1 MAFRTRL
8 RIEKDREDTRYINIM
23 QVASQYSNAQMKTD
37 YKVVESNRYK
47 GMKKGIGLINAG
59 REVSFNIPLFEIQ
72 RIDSEKDIYKL
83 ISNWTSLLVNSY
95 AYKFYIEQFI
105 DDAWWQAE
113 IIITGTSSYNVE
125 RINLIKSFSV
135 TAVMVDNFYSGE
147 LIDDRVELIGS
158 GALTLNYTSKSLTP
172 APLMFECV
180 LQSNLKTLNFQLLH
194 KDNYGIVINEYLGGG
209 TWTLT
214 FDGSQI
220 EKKGGGDT
228 EGIIVNWEGVQPFLN
243 TGFNE
248 ISIISN
254 YNIVSFNVK
263 YHKGIAL

>member
-23 QVASQYSNAQMKTD
+23 QVASQYSNAQMKAD
-37 YKVVESNRYK
+37 YTVVESNRYK
-47 GMKKGIGLINAG
+47 GMKKGIGLIKAG
-59 REVSFNIPLFEIQ
+59 REVSFTIPLFEIQ
-72 RIDSEKDIYKL
+72 RIDNEKDIYKL

-105 DDAWWQAE
+105 DDTWWQAE
-113 IIITGTSSYNVE
+113 IVITGTGSYNVE

-147 LIDDRVELIGS
+147 LVNDRTALNGS
-158 GALTLNYTSKSLTP
+158 GSLSLIYTSKSLTP
-172 APLMFECV
+172 TPLMFECV
-180 LQSNLKTLNFQLLH
+180 MQSNVKTLNFQFSH
-194 KDNYGIVINEYLGGG
+194 KDNYGIVINDYLGGG
-209 TWTLT
+209 TFTLL

-220 EKKGGGDT
+220 VKKSRDGD
-228 EGIIVNWEGVQPFLN
+228 ESIITGWEGVQPFLN
-243 TGFNE
+243 IGVNE
-248 ISIISN
+248 INITSN